1 MSSSTDVFFSERNE
15 AMLQRVLYN
24 DVCRRTGNDLNEK
37 QATRL
42 IKTVKHYMGE
52 IHRVNGSKPVSD
64 LNKEVLRIVLP
75 DYIMYLDRKE
85 RSDGRSIT
93 SLSEEVSSTEVI
105 EMTETIP
112 EGRRLQMDVGTAFSK
127 LQSSRQET
135 KSRPPIQ
142 DFRLSLQDEPP
153 VSMDNFERMKQEREE
168 EAARVSAQ
176 QQAQAEGQRQRQ
188 GLAASDPRMQG
199 LAASDP
205 RMQGQAEGQRGQ
217 QRFADATDVFSRG
230 SKRAMEEAEA
240 AFAERERKALESRAA
255 ASQVFTTT
263 APPDMRA
270 LFMGDRQTLDRTRV
284 PSANAAASNP
294 TVAQDSRTTSQQMM
308 IVREPETMAYKETEL
323 NLFIYSGDRDWVSN
337 SLETRYNFT
346 VNFDPSNMPVG
357 LRLSPTSTAKFRN
370 IVRVE
375 FVKAIMP
382 GEGLDMIV
390 SKSGVSGAGAYDS
403 SVNVN
408 ILSFPYIQ
416 VRIPE
421 LDTNNYG
428 TNQGLNSAFGVL
440 QYDGNWISD
449 TTVATQ
455 RGYLAMIPKFMKCQ
469 KTYTPTP
476 LATIQKLSFQFQRP
490 DGTLLSTAADTL
502 DIGQIFPT
510 LAVNTTTFSLGG
522 QVTNTNYRTDI
533 TVDVG
538 ASAYYWLKTTKYF
551 NHWTVSRGDK
561 IVVKNLAW
569 ATQPNGNA
577 IPQTG
582 DFLSY
587 IQQDSGLLVVD
598 TGVITGTSIS
608 TYIFQSGD
616 VNSYN
621 AQGYANAILVRGKFV
636 DPTIAGGL
644 LPATLGGIAD
654 TYAPGNLSHFLT
666 NTALV
671 TGRLLNQ
678 SHQVQIA
685 MRVITRELDSTGI
698 LRPDNL

>member
-1 MSSSTDVFFSERNE
+1 MRRSKIYASFYTSRMSSSTDVFFSEKNE

-105 EMTETIP
+105 EMTDTIP

-135 KSRPPIQ
+135 KARPPIQ

-153 VSMDNFERMKQEREE
+153 VSMDSFERMKQEREE
-168 EAARVSAQ
+168 EAARVSAIQ
-176 QQAQAEGQRQRQ
+176 AESQRQKAQAEGQRPQ
-188 GLAASDPRMQG
+188 
-199 LAASDP
+199 
-205 RMQGQAEGQRGQ
+205 GQ
-217 QRFADATDVFSRG
+217 QRFADAADVFSRG

-270 LFMGDRQTLDRTRV
+270 LFMGDRQTLDRTRNN
-284 PSANAAASNP
+284 PNMAAGNP
-294 TVAQDSRTTSQQMM
+294 TVAQDSRTTSQQM
-308 IVREPETMAYKETEL
+308 IIAREPETMAYKENEL

-390 SKSGVSGAGAYDS
+390 SKSSSTAYDS
-403 SVNVN
+403 GVNVN

-428 TNQGLNSAFGVL
+428 TNQGLNSAFGIL

-449 TTVATQ
+449 TSIATQ

-490 DGTLLSTAADTL
+490 DGSLLSTAADTL
-502 DIGQIFPT
+502 DISQIFPT
-510 LAVNTTTFSLGG
+510 LAVNATNFTTGG
-522 QVTNTNYRTDI
+522 TAVANTNYVTD
-533 TVDVG
+533 TAVDIG
-538 ASAYYWLKTTKYF
+538 ASAYYWLKTSKFF
-551 NHWTVSRGDK
+551 NHWTVSKGNK
-561 IVVKNLAW
+561 IVIKNLAW
-569 ATQPNGNA
+569 ASQPTGNA
-577 IPQTG
+577 VAQTA

-587 IQQDSGLLVVD
+587 IQQDSGFLVVD
-598 TGVITGTSIS
+598 TGVITGTGLASV
-608 TYIFQSGD
+608 FQSGGTK
-616 VNSYN
+616 SYN
-621 AQGYANAILVRGKFV
+621 TQGYANAILVRGKFV

-644 LPATLGGIAD
+644 LPATLGGIVD

-678 SHQVQIA
+678 SHQVQLA

>member
-1 MSSSTDVFFSERNE
+1 MSSSTDVFFSEKNE

-52 IHRVNGSKPVSD
+52 IHRVNGSKPVTD

-75 DYIMYLDRKE
+75 DYIMYLERKE
-85 RSDGRSIT
+85 RSDGRSVASIT
-93 SLSEEVSSTEVI
+93 EEVSSTEVI

-127 LQSSRQET
+127 LQTSRQET
-135 KSRPPIQ
+135 KARPPIQ

-168 EAARVSAQ
+168 EAARVSAL
-176 QQAQAEGQRQRQ
+176 QQAQAQRQ
-188 GLAASDPRMQG
+188 G
-199 LAASDP
+199 
-205 RMQGQAEGQRGQ
+205 QGQGQ
-217 QRFADATDVFSRG
+217 QRFADATDVFARG
-230 SKRAMEEAEA
+230 SKRAMEEAEM

-284 PSANAAASNP
+284 PNAGNAAAGNP

-323 NLFIYSGDRDWVSN
+323 NLFIYSGDRDWIYN
-337 SLETRYNFT
+337 STETRYNFS
-346 VNFDPSNMPVG
+346 VNFDPSNMPNG
-357 LRLSPTSTAKFRN
+357 LRVSPSSTAKFRN

-382 GEGLDMIV
+382 GEGLDLIV
-390 SKSGVSGAGAYDS
+390 SKSGDDAYES
-403 SVNVN
+403 ATNVN

-421 LDTNNYG
+421 LDTNTYG
-428 TNQGLNSAFGVL
+428 TNQGLNSAFSVL
-440 QYDGNWISD
+440 QYDANWVSD
-449 TTVATQ
+449 TSLKTQ

-490 DGTLLSTAADTL
+490 DGTALSSVADTL

-510 LAVNTTTFSLGG
+510 LSVRTGAGNFTATDAL
-522 QVTNTNYRTDI
+522 TNTFYQYDSV
-533 TVDVG
+533 VDVSG
-538 ASAYYWLKTTKYF
+538 SAYYWLKTTKFF
-551 NHWTVSRGDK
+551 NHWTVSKGDK
-561 IVVKNLAW
+561 IVIKNMSW
-569 ATQPNGNA
+569 NTEPTGNA
-577 IPQTG
+577 VAQLA
-582 DFLSY
+582 DFINY
-587 IQQDSGLLVVD
+587 IQKDAGLLVVD
-598 TGVITGTSIS
+598 TGYITGNSLS
-608 TYIFQSGD
+608 TYVLNSGTTTSSTF
-616 VNSYN
+616 SYN
-621 AQGYANAILVRGKFV
+621 SQGYANAILVRGKFV

-644 LPATLGGIAD
+644 LPATLGGIVDAN
-654 TYAPGNLSHFLT
+654 TSGNLSFFLT
-666 NTALV
+666 NTPLKS
-671 TGRLLNQ
+671 GRLLNQ
-678 SHQVQIA
+678 SHQVQVA
-685 MRVITRELDSTGI
+685 MRIITRELDSTGI

>member
-1 MSSSTDVFFSERNE
+1 VKSTRMRRSKIYASFYTSRMSSTTDVFFSEKNE

-85 RSDGRSIT
+85 RSDGRSVV

-176 QQAQAEGQRQRQ
+176 QQQQAQAQQR
-188 GLAASDPRMQG
+188 
-199 LAASDP
+199 
-205 RMQGQAEGQRGQ
+205 QAEGQRGQ

-284 PSANAAASNP
+284 PSANAAAGNP
-294 TVAQDSRTTSQQMM
+294 TVVQDSRTTSQQML
-308 IVREPETMAYKETEL
+308 ITREPETMAYKENEL

-390 SKSGVSGAGAYDS
+390 SKSGAAAYDS
-403 SVNVN
+403 TVNVN
-408 ILSFPYIQ
+408 LLSFPYIQ

-449 TTVATQ
+449 TSVATQ

-490 DGTLLSTAADTL
+490 DGTLLSTVADTL

-510 LAVNTTTFSLGG
+510 LAVNPTNFPAGVVGG
-522 QVTNTNYRTDI
+522 VLPDTNYVTDVA
-533 TVDVG
+533 VDIG
-538 ASAYYWLKTTKYF
+538 ASAYYWLKTSKFF
-551 NHWTVSRGDK
+551 NHWTVSKGDK
-561 IVVKNLAW
+561 IVVKNLTW
-569 ATQPNGNA
+569 ASQPTGNA
-577 IPQTG
+577 VAQSA

-587 IQQDSGLLVVD
+587 IQQDSGFLVVD
-598 TGVITGTSIS
+598 TGVITGTGAGSV
-608 TYIFQSGD
+608 FQSGGTK
-616 VNSYN
+616 SYN

-654 TYAPGNLSHFLT
+654 TYVSGNLSHFLA

-671 TGRLLNQ
+671 SGRLLNQ
-678 SHQVQIA
+678 SHQVQLA

>member
-1 MSSSTDVFFSERNE
+1 
-15 AMLQRVLYN
+15 
-24 DVCRRTGNDLNEK
+24 
-37 QATRL
+37 
-42 IKTVKHYMGE
+42 
-52 IHRVNGSKPVSD
+52 
-64 LNKEVLRIVLP
+64 
-75 DYIMYLDRKE
+75 
-85 RSDGRSIT
+85 
-93 SLSEEVSSTEVI
+93 
-105 EMTETIP
+105 
-112 EGRRLQMDVGTAFSK
+112 
-127 LQSSRQET
+127 
-135 KSRPPIQ
+135 
-142 DFRLSLQDEPP
+142 
-153 VSMDNFERMKQEREE
+153 
-168 EAARVSAQ
+168 
-176 QQAQAEGQRQRQ
+176 
-188 GLAASDPRMQG
+188 
-199 LAASDP
+199 
-205 RMQGQAEGQRGQ
+205 
-217 QRFADATDVFSRG
+217 
-230 SKRAMEEAEA
+230 
-240 AFAERERKALESRAA
+240 
-255 ASQVFTTT
+255 
-263 APPDMRA
+263 
-270 LFMGDRQTLDRTRV
+270 
-284 PSANAAASNP
+284 
-294 TVAQDSRTTSQQMM
+294 
-308 IVREPETMAYKETEL
+308 
-323 NLFIYSGDRDWVSN
+323 
-337 SLETRYNFT
+337 
-346 VNFDPSNMPVG
+346 
-357 LRLSPTSTAKFRN
+357 
-370 IVRVE
+370 
-375 FVKAIMP
+375 
-382 GEGLDMIV
+382 MIV

>member
-1 MSSSTDVFFSERNE
+1 MRRSKIYASFYTSRMSSSTDVFFSEKNE

-52 IHRVNGSKPVSD
+52 IHRVNGSKPVTD

-75 DYIMYLDRKE
+75 DYIMYLERKE
-85 RSDGRSIT
+85 RSDGRSVASIT
-93 SLSEEVSSTEVI
+93 EEVSSTEVI

-127 LQSSRQET
+127 LQTSRQEN
-135 KSRPPIQ
+135 KARPPIQ

-168 EAARVSAQ
+168 EAARVSAIQQ
-176 QQAQAEGQRQRQ
+176 QQAQQRQ
-188 GLAASDPRMQG
+188 G
-199 LAASDP
+199 
-205 RMQGQAEGQRGQ
+205 QGQGQ
-217 QRFADATDVFSRG
+217 QRFADATDVFARG
-230 SKRAMEEAEA
+230 SKRAIEEAEM

-263 APPDMRA
+263 APPDMRS

-284 PSANAAASNP
+284 PNAANAAAGNP

-308 IVREPETMAYKETEL
+308 IVREPDTMAYKENEL
-323 NLFIYSGDRDWVSN
+323 NLFIYSGDRDWIYN
-337 SLETRYNFT
+337 STETRYNFS
-346 VNFDPSNMPVG
+346 VNFDPSNMPNG
-357 LRLSPTSTAKFRN
+357 LRVSPSSTAKFRN

-382 GEGLDMIV
+382 GEGLELIV
-390 SKSGVSGAGAYDS
+390 SKSADDAYES
-403 SVNVN
+403 ATNVN

-421 LDTNNYG
+421 LDTNSYG
-428 TNQGLNSAFGVL
+428 TNQGLNSAFSVL
-440 QYDGNWISD
+440 QYDANWVSD
-449 TTVATQ
+449 TSLKTQ

-490 DGTLLSTAADTL
+490 DGTALSSIPDTL

-510 LAVNTTTFSLGG
+510 LSVRTGAGNFTATDAL
-522 QVTNTNYRTDI
+522 TNTFYQYDSN
-533 TVDVG
+533 VDVG
-538 ASAYYWLKTTKYF
+538 GSAYYWLKTTKFF
-551 NHWTVSRGDK
+551 NHWTVSKGDK
-561 IVVKNLAW
+561 IVIKNMAWTQDPISGDNAVTQLA
-569 ATQPNGNA
+569 
-577 IPQTG
+577 
-582 DFLSY
+582 DFINYL
-587 IQQDSGLLVVD
+587 QKDAGLLVVD
-598 TGVITGTSIS
+598 TGYVTGSNLASYVLTSGS
-608 TYIFQSGD
+608 S
-616 VNSYN
+616 NSYN
-621 AQGYANAILVRGKFV
+621 SQGYANAILVRGKFV

-644 LPATLGGIAD
+644 LPAALGGIAD
-654 TYAPGNLSHFLT
+654 TRTSGDLSTFLT
-666 NTALV
+666 LTSLKS
-671 TGRLLNQ
+671 GRLLNQ
-678 SHQVQIA
+678 SHQVQVA
-685 MRVITRELDSTGI
+685 MRIITRELDSTGI

>member
-1 MSSSTDVFFSERNE
+1 MRRSKIYASFYTSRMSSSTDVFFSEKNE
-15 AMLQRVLYN
+15 ALLQRVLYN
-24 DVCRRTGNDLNEK
+24 DVCRRTGNDLTEK

-52 IHRVNGSKPVSD
+52 IHRVNGSKPVNE
-64 LNKEVLRIVLP
+64 LNKEVLHIVLP

-85 RSDGRSIT
+85 RSDNRSIASIT
-93 SLSEEVSSTEVI
+93 EEVTSTEVV
-105 EMTETIP
+105 EMTGTIP
-112 EGRRLQMDVGTAFSK
+112 ENRRIQMDVGTAFSK
-127 LQSSRQET
+127 LQTSRQET

-168 EAARVSAQ
+168 EAARVSQAQAKAMAQ
-176 QQAQAEGQRQRQ
+176 QQQQQQ
-188 GLAASDPRMQG
+188 
-199 LAASDP
+199 
-205 RMQGQAEGQRGQ
+205 QGQGQ
-217 QRFADATDVFSRG
+217 QRFADATDVFARG
-230 SKRAMEEAEA
+230 TKRAMEEAEM

-255 ASQVFTTT
+255 ASNVFTTT

-270 LFMGDRQTLDRTRV
+270 LFMGDRQTLDRTRNT
-284 PSANAAASNP
+284 NAAAGNP
-294 TVAQDSRTTSQQMM
+294 TIAQDTRTTSQQMI

-323 NLFIYSGDRDWVSN
+323 NLFIYSGDRDWISN
-337 SLETRYNFT
+337 STETRYNFS
-346 VNFDPSNMPVG
+346 VNFDPSNMPAG
-357 LRLSPTSTAKFRN
+357 LRLSPTSTVKFRN

-390 SKSGVSGAGAYDS
+390 SKSGAAAYDS

-449 TTVATQ
+449 TSIATQ

-469 KTYTPTP
+469 KSYTPTP

-490 DGTLLSTAADTL
+490 DGTLLSSVADTL
-502 DIGQIFPT
+502 DIGQIFPS
-510 LAVNTTTFSLGG
+510 LAVTTGNFLAGAAL
-522 QVTNTNYRTDI
+522 TNTFYKNDAA
-533 TVDVG
+533 VDLSG
-538 ASAYYWLKTTKYF
+538 SAYYWLKTTKFF
-551 NHWTVSRGDK
+551 NHWTVSKGDK
-561 IVVKNLAW
+561 IVVKNLTW
-569 ATQPNGNA
+569 ATQPTGNA
-577 IPQTG
+577 IGQAA
-582 DFLSY
+582 DFLTY
-587 IQQDSGLLVVD
+587 IQQDAGLLVVD
-598 TGVITGTSIS
+598 TGYITGTSLN
-608 TYIFQSGD
+608 TYVLNSGGTT
-616 VNSYN
+616 SYN
-621 AQGYANAILVRGKFV
+621 SQGYANAILVRGKFI

-644 LPATLGGIAD
+644 LPSWLGGIAD
-654 TYAPGNLSHFLT
+654 SYTSGNLSYFLT
-666 NTALV
+666 NTAL
-671 TGRLLNQ
+671 TAGRLLNQ
-678 SHQVQIA
+678 SHQVQLA

>member
-1 MSSSTDVFFSERNE
+1 MSSTTDVFFSERNE

-85 RSDGRSIT
+85 RSDGRSVA

-135 KSRPPIQ
+135 KARPPIQ

-153 VSMDNFERMKQEREE
+153 VSMDSFERMKQEREE
-168 EAARVSAQ
+168 EAARVSQAQ
-176 QQAQAEGQRQRQ
+176 AQAQAEGQRQK
-188 GLAASDPRMQG
+188 A
-199 LAASDP
+199 
-205 RMQGQAEGQRGQ
+205 QAGGQ

-284 PSANAAASNP
+284 PNASAGNP
-294 TVAQDSRTTSQQMM
+294 TVAQDSRTTSQQML
-308 IVREPETMAYKETEL
+308 IVREPETMAYKESEL

-390 SKSGVSGAGAYDS
+390 SKSGAAAYDS

-408 ILSFPYIQ
+408 LLSFPYIQ

-449 TTVATQ
+449 TSVATQ

-490 DGTLLSTAADTL
+490 DGTLLSSVADTL

-510 LAVNTTTFSLGG
+510 LAVNAANFTVGSA
-522 QVTNTNYRTDI
+522 VTNTYYKTDA
-533 TVDVG
+533 TVDVSG
-538 ASAYYWLKTTKYF
+538 SAYYWLKTSKFF
-551 NHWTVSRGDK
+551 NHWTVSKGDK

-569 ATQPNGNA
+569 ATQPTGNA
-577 IPQTG
+577 IPQTA

-587 IQQDSGLLVVD
+587 IQQDAGLLVVD
-598 TGVITGTSIS
+598 TGYITGNSLGS
-608 TYIFQSGD
+608 YILNSGGTA
-616 VNSYN
+616 SYN
-621 AQGYANAILVRGKFV
+621 AQGYANAILVRGKFI

-644 LPATLGGIAD
+644 LPATLGGIVD
-654 TYAPGNLSHFLT
+654 SYTSGNLSYFLT

-678 SHQVQIA
+678 SHQVQLA

>member
-1 MSSSTDVFFSERNE
+1 MSSSTDVFFSEKNE

-52 IHRVNGSKPVSD
+52 IHRVNGSKPVTD

-75 DYIMYLDRKE
+75 DYIMYLERKE
-85 RSDGRSIT
+85 RSDGRSVASIT
-93 SLSEEVSSTEVI
+93 EEVSSTEVI

-127 LQSSRQET
+127 LQTSRQEN
-135 KSRPPIQ
+135 KARPPIQ

-168 EAARVSAQ
+168 EAARVSAIQQ
-176 QQAQAEGQRQRQ
+176 QQAQQRQ
-188 GLAASDPRMQG
+188 G
-199 LAASDP
+199 
-205 RMQGQAEGQRGQ
+205 QGQGQ
-217 QRFADATDVFSRG
+217 QRFADATDVFARG
-230 SKRAMEEAEA
+230 SKRAIEEAEM

-263 APPDMRA
+263 APPDMRS

-284 PSANAAASNP
+284 PNAANAAAGNP

-308 IVREPETMAYKETEL
+308 IVREPDTMAYKENEL
-323 NLFIYSGDRDWVSN
+323 NLFIYSGDRDWIYN
-337 SLETRYNFT
+337 STETRYNFS
-346 VNFDPSNMPVG
+346 VNFDPSNMPNG
-357 LRLSPTSTAKFRN
+357 LRVSPSSTAKFRN

-382 GEGLDMIV
+382 GEGLELIV
-390 SKSGVSGAGAYDS
+390 SKSADDAYES
-403 SVNVN
+403 ATNVN

-421 LDTNNYG
+421 LDTNSYG
-428 TNQGLNSAFGVL
+428 TNQGLNSAFSVL
-440 QYDGNWISD
+440 QYDANWVSD
-449 TTVATQ
+449 TSLKTQ

-490 DGTLLSTAADTL
+490 DGTALSSIPDTL

-510 LAVNTTTFSLGG
+510 LSVRTGAGNFTATDAL
-522 QVTNTNYRTDI
+522 TNTFYQYDSN
-533 TVDVG
+533 VDVG
-538 ASAYYWLKTTKYF
+538 GSAYYWLKTTKFF
-551 NHWTVSRGDK
+551 NHWTVSKGDK
-561 IVVKNLAW
+561 IVIKNMAWTQDPISGDNAVTQLA
-569 ATQPNGNA
+569 
-577 IPQTG
+577 
-582 DFLSY
+582 DFINYL
-587 IQQDSGLLVVD
+587 QKDAGLLVVD
-598 TGVITGTSIS
+598 TGYVTGSNLASYVLTSGS
-608 TYIFQSGD
+608 S
-616 VNSYN
+616 NSYN
-621 AQGYANAILVRGKFV
+621 SQGYANAILVRGKFV

-644 LPATLGGIAD
+644 LPAALGGIAD
-654 TYAPGNLSHFLT
+654 TRTSGDLSTFLT
-666 NTALV
+666 LTSLKS
-671 TGRLLNQ
+671 GRLLNQ
-678 SHQVQIA
+678 SHQVQVA
-685 MRVITRELDSTGI
+685 MRIITRELDSTGI

>member
-1 MSSSTDVFFSERNE
+1 MRRSKIYASFYTSRMSSSTDVFFSEKNE

-75 DYIMYLDRKE
+75 DYIMYLERKE
-85 RSDGRSIT
+85 RSDGRSVASIT
-93 SLSEEVSSTEVI
+93 EEVSSTEVI

-127 LQSSRQET
+127 LQNSRQEN
-135 KSRPPIQ
+135 KARPPIQ

-168 EAARVSAQ
+168 EAARVSAIQQ
-176 QQAQAEGQRQRQ
+176 QQAQQRQV
-188 GLAASDPRMQG
+188 
-199 LAASDP
+199 
-205 RMQGQAEGQRGQ
+205 QAGGQ
-217 QRFADATDVFSRG
+217 QRFADATDVFARG
-230 SKRAMEEAEA
+230 SKRAMEEAEM

-263 APPDMRA
+263 APPDMRS

-284 PSANAAASNP
+284 PNAAAGNP

-308 IVREPETMAYKETEL
+308 IVREPDTMAYKENEL
-323 NLFIYSGDRDWVSN
+323 NLFIYSGDRDWIYN
-337 SLETRYNFT
+337 STETRYNFS
-346 VNFDPSNMPVG
+346 VNFDPSNMPNG
-357 LRLSPTSTAKFRN
+357 LRVSPSSTAKFRN

-382 GEGLDMIV
+382 GEGLELIV
-390 SKSGVSGAGAYDS
+390 SKSADDAYES
-403 SVNVN
+403 ATNVN

-421 LDTNNYG
+421 LDTNSYG
-428 TNQGLNSAFGVL
+428 TNQGLNSAFSVL
-440 QYDGNWISD
+440 QYDANWVSD
-449 TTVATQ
+449 TSLKTQ

-490 DGTLLSTAADTL
+490 DGTALSSIPDTL

-510 LAVNTTTFSLGG
+510 LSVRTGAGNFTATDAL
-522 QVTNTNYRTDI
+522 TNTFYQYDSA
-533 TVDVG
+533 VDVSG
-538 ASAYYWLKTTKYF
+538 SAYYWLKTTKFF
-551 NHWTVSRGDK
+551 NHWTVSKGDK
-561 IVVKNLAW
+561 IIIKNMAWTQDPIAGDNAVTQLA
-569 ATQPNGNA
+569 
-577 IPQTG
+577 
-582 DFLSY
+582 DFINYL
-587 IQQDSGLLVVD
+587 QKDAGLLVVD
-598 TGVITGTSIS
+598 TGYVTGSNLASYVLTSGS
-608 TYIFQSGD
+608 S
-616 VNSYN
+616 NSYN
-621 AQGYANAILVRGKFV
+621 SQGYANAILVRGKFV

-644 LPATLGGIAD
+644 LPAALGGIAD
-654 TYAPGNLSHFLT
+654 TRTSGDLSTFLT
-666 NTALV
+666 ATSLKS
-671 TGRLLNQ
+671 GRLLNQ
-678 SHQVQIA
+678 SHQVQVA
-685 MRVITRELDSTGI
+685 MRIITRELDSTGI

>member
-1 MSSSTDVFFSERNE
+1 
-15 AMLQRVLYN
+15 MLQRVLYN

-52 IHRVNGSKPVSD
+52 IHRVNSGKPVND

-75 DYIMYLDRKE
+75 DYIMYLERKE
-85 RSDGRSIT
+85 RSDGRSVASIT
-93 SLSEEVSSTEVI
+93 EEVSSTEVT

-127 LQSSRQET
+127 LQNSRQET
-135 KSRPPIQ
+135 KARPPIQ

-168 EAARVSAQ
+168 EAARVSAL
-176 QQAQAEGQRQRQ
+176 QQAQAQRQA
-188 GLAASDPRMQG
+188 G
-199 LAASDP
+199 
-205 RMQGQAEGQRGQ
+205 GQSQGQ

-230 SKRAMEEAEA
+230 SKRAMEEAEMS
-240 AFAERERKALESRAA
+240 FAERERKALESRAA

-284 PSANAAASNP
+284 PNAAAGNP

-308 IVREPETMAYKETEL
+308 IVREPDTMAYKEKEL
-323 NLFIYSGDRDWVSN
+323 NLFIYSGDRDWIYN
-337 SLETRYNFT
+337 STETRYNFS
-346 VNFDPSNMPVG
+346 VNFDPSNMPNG
-357 LRLSPTSTAKFRN
+357 LRVSPSSTAKFRN

-382 GEGLDMIV
+382 GEGLDLIV
-390 SKSGVSGAGAYDS
+390 SKTSDTAYDS
-403 SVNVN
+403 TVNVN

-428 TNQGLNSAFGVL
+428 TNQGLNSAFGIL

-449 TTVATQ
+449 TSISTQ

-490 DGTLLSTAADTL
+490 DGTVLSPVADTL
-502 DIGQIFPT
+502 DIGQIFPS
-510 LAVNTTTFSLGG
+510 LAVTTGNFTATGPPAAL
-522 QVTNTNYRTDI
+522 TNTFYQYDTA
-533 TVDVG
+533 VDVSG
-538 ASAYYWLKTTKYF
+538 SAYYWLKTTKFF
-551 NHWTVSRGDK
+551 NHWTVSKGDK
-561 IVVKNLAW
+561 IVIKNMAW
-569 ATQPNGNA
+569 NTDPTGNA
-577 IPQTG
+577 VAQLA
-582 DFLSY
+582 DFINY
-587 IQQDSGLLVVD
+587 IQKDAGLLVVD
-598 TGVITGTSIS
+598 TGYITGNSFS
-608 TYIFQSGD
+608 TYVLNSGGTD
-616 VNSYN
+616 SYN
-621 AQGYANAILVRGKFV
+621 SQGYANAILVRGKFV

-644 LPATLGGIAD
+644 LPATLGGIVD
-654 TYAPGNLSHFLT
+654 SYTSGNLSYFLT
-666 NTALV
+666 NTPLKS
-671 TGRLLNQ
+671 GRLLNQ
-678 SHQVQIA
+678 SHQVQVA
-685 MRVITRELDSTGI
+685 MRIITRELDSTGI

>member
-1 MSSSTDVFFSERNE
+1 MRRSKIYASFYTSRMSSSTDVFFSERNE

-52 IHRVNGSKPVSD
+52 IHRVNGSKPVTD

-75 DYIMYLDRKE
+75 DYIMYLERKE
-85 RSDGRSIT
+85 RSDGRSVASIT
-93 SLSEEVSSTEVI
+93 EEVSSTEVI

-127 LQSSRQET
+127 LQTSRQET
-135 KSRPPIQ
+135 KARPPIQ

-168 EAARVSAQ
+168 EAARVSAL
-176 QQAQAEGQRQRQ
+176 QQAQAQQRQA
-188 GLAASDPRMQG
+188 GG
-199 LAASDP
+199 
-205 RMQGQAEGQRGQ
+205 QGQGQ
-217 QRFADATDVFSRG
+217 QRFADATDVFARG
-230 SKRAMEEAEA
+230 SKRAMEEAEM

-284 PSANAAASNP
+284 PNAGNAGNAAAGNP
-294 TVAQDSRTTSQQMM
+294 TVIQDSRTTSQQMM

-323 NLFIYSGDRDWVSN
+323 NLFIYSGDRDWIYN
-337 SLETRYNFT
+337 STETRYNFS
-346 VNFDPSNMPVG
+346 VNFDPSNMPNG
-357 LRLSPTSTAKFRN
+357 LRVSPSSTAKFRN

-382 GEGLDMIV
+382 GEGLDLIV
-390 SKSGVSGAGAYDS
+390 SKSADTAYDS

-428 TNQGLNSAFGVL
+428 TNQGLNSAFGIL

-449 TTVATQ
+449 TSISTQ

-490 DGTLLSTAADTL
+490 DGTSLSSVADTL
-502 DIGQIFPT
+502 DIGQIFPSFAIRVGNFT
-510 LAVNTTTFSLGG
+510 GG
-522 QVTNTNYRTDI
+522 SALTNTFYQYDSV
-533 TVDVG
+533 VDVSG
-538 ASAYYWLKTTKYF
+538 SAYYWLKTTKFF
-551 NHWTVSRGDK
+551 NHWTVSKGDK
-561 IVVKNLAW
+561 IVIKNMSW
-569 ATQPNGNA
+569 NTEPTGNA
-577 IPQTG
+577 VAQLA
-582 DFLSY
+582 DFINY
-587 IQQDSGLLVVD
+587 IQKDAGLLVVD
-598 TGVITGTSIS
+598 TGFITGTDLAS
-608 TYIFQSGD
+608 YVLNSGGT
-616 VNSYN
+616 NSYN
-621 AQGYANAILVRGKFV
+621 SQGYANAILVRGKFV

-644 LPATLGGIAD
+644 LPATLGGIVD
-654 TYAPGNLSHFLT
+654 SYTSGNLSFFLT
-666 NTALV
+666 NTSLKS
-671 TGRLLNQ
+671 GRLLNQ
-678 SHQVQIA
+678 SHQVQVA
-685 MRVITRELDSTGI
+685 MRIITRELDSTGI

>member
-1 MSSSTDVFFSERNE
+1 MRRSKIYASFYTSRMSSTTDVFFSERNE

-24 DVCRRTGNDLNEK
+24 DVCRRSGTDLNEK

-42 IKTVKHYMGE
+42 IKTVKHYMSE
-52 IHRVNGSKPVSD
+52 IHRVNGSKPVNE

-85 RSDGRSIT
+85 RSDGRSVA
-93 SLSEEVSSTEVI
+93 SLSEEVSTTEII

-112 EGRRLQMDVGTAFSK
+112 EGRRIQMDVGTAFSK
-127 LQSSRQET
+127 LQTSRQEN
-135 KSRPPIQ
+135 KARPPIQ

-176 QQAQAEGQRQRQ
+176 QAEGQRQRAQAEGQRQ
-188 GLAASDPRMQG
+188 ASPD
-199 LAASDP
+199 S
-205 RMQGQAEGQRGQ
+205 QRGQ
-217 QRFADATDVFSRG
+217 QRFADATDVFARG

-270 LFMGDRQTLDRTRV
+270 LFMGDRQTLDRTRN
-284 PSANAAASNP
+284 ANAAAGNP
-294 TVAQDSRTTSQQMM
+294 TVVQDTRTTSQQM
-308 IVREPETMAYKETEL
+308 IITREPETMAYKENEL

-346 VNFDPSNMPVG
+346 VNFDPSNMPAG

-390 SKSGVSGAGAYDS
+390 SKSGASGPGAYDS

-449 TTVATQ
+449 TSVATQ

-490 DGTLLSTAADTL
+490 DGTFLSTAADTL

-510 LAVNTTTFSLGG
+510 LAVNVTTFSVGG
-522 QVTNTNYRTDI
+522 QVTNTNYKTDPG
-533 TVDVG
+533 VDTG

-551 NHWTVSRGDK
+551 NHWTVSKGDK

-577 IPQTG
+577 IPQAA

-598 TGVITGTSIS
+598 TGVITGTSLS
-608 TYIFQSGD
+608 TYVFQSGD

-654 TYAPGNLSHFLT
+654 SYTPDNLSYFLT

>member
-1 MSSSTDVFFSERNE
+1 
-15 AMLQRVLYN
+15 MLQRVLYN

-85 RSDGRSIT
+85 RSDGRSVT

-105 EMTETIP
+105 EITETIP

-135 KSRPPIQ
+135 KSRPPVQ

-153 VSMDNFERMKQEREE
+153 VSMDNFERMKKEREE

-176 QQAQAEGQRQRQ
+176 QQAQA
-188 GLAASDPRMQG
+188 
-199 LAASDP
+199 
-205 RMQGQAEGQRGQ
+205 QAQQQKAQGQ

-284 PSANAAASNP
+284 PNASANASANAAAGNP
-294 TVAQDSRTTSQQMM
+294 TVVQDSRTTSQQML
-308 IVREPETMAYKETEL
+308 IAREPETMAYKENEL

-449 TTVATQ
+449 TSVATQ

-522 QVTNTNYRTDI
+522 QVTNTNYRTDV

-678 SHQVQIA
+678 SHQVQLA